1 MARAAIAPFRLN
13 GSKQPEAVTSPLQP
27 FTATENTYLNA
38 HKKALQR
45 ERSLFQSINRNATAQ
60 NNRILH
66 SPQRRQSLFT
76 TLRIQIARPRT
87 RMKARCLF
95 TTLITQNI
103 NVDRKNKLCK
113 NAPFAACIS
122 TACKKSRVAQS
133 WRKVKNKSC
142 NATHSDTA
150 LTPLW
155 TPNPSGMTSSAT
167 FFVQCQ

>member
-1 MARAAIAPFRLN
+1 MTALRCIAAVYI
-13 GSKQPEAVTSPLQP
+13 SKSKYRFQPEAVTSPLQP

-95 TTLITQNI
+95 TTLI
-103 NVDRKNKLCK
+103 
-113 NAPFAACIS
+113 ACL
-122 TACKKSRVAQS
+122 R
-133 WRKVKNKSC
+133 
-142 NATHSDTA
+142 
-150 LTPLW
+150 L
-155 TPNPSGMTSSAT
+155 
-167 FFVQCQ
+167 